1 MTFFKDKV
9 VIVTGSGVGIG
20 RTVAHLLAQQGAKVV
35 LNGRD
40 ESKLNIAL
48 KSFPAGSQIISIVA
62 DVSDPIQAQM
72 LIEKTIAHY
81 GRLDVLV
88 NNAGVSLNADFA
100 KTKPEIFK
108 KVIDANILG
117 SVYPSMTALKYIEN
131 TKGSIVFI
139 SSIAGFY
146 GLPKSS
152 AYSVSKMALTA
163 LSQSLRMEVKEKD
176 VHIGIVYVGFTE
188 NDPEKK
194 VLNATGELIEVAA
207 RPAWLQM
214 TQEETAS
221 AILKNIQHRKK
232 TTVLTVVGKIN
243 AVITKLF
250 PFITEMV
257 VMNSM
262 KRMKNMYG
270 DK

>member
-1 MTFFKDKV
+1 MFFKDKV
-9 VIVTGSGVGIG
+9 IIVTGSGVGIG
-20 RTVAHLLAQQGAKVV
+20 RTVSLLLAQQGAKVV
-35 LNGRD
+35 INGRD
-40 ESKLNIAL
+40 DKKLEAAV
-48 KSFPAGSQIISIVA
+48 KSFPSGSDVLSVAA
-62 DVSDPIQAQM
+62 DVSDPQQASM
-72 LIEKTIAHY
+72 LIDKTIERF
-81 GRLDVLV
+81 GRLDVLI

-100 KTKPEIFK
+100 NTKPEIFK

-117 SVYPSMTALKYIEN
+117 SVYPSMSALKHIES

-139 SSIAGFY
+139 SSIAGLY

-163 LSQSLRMEVKEKD
+163 LSQSLRMEVKERGI
-176 VHIGIVYVGFTE
+176 HIGIVYVGFTE
-188 NDPEKK
+188 NDPEKR
-194 VLNATGELIEVAA
+194 VLNATGEFIEVAA

-214 TQEETAS
+214 TQHETAS
-221 AILKNIQHRKK
+221 AILRNIEYRKK
-232 TTVLTVVGKIN
+232 STVLTVVGKVN
-243 AVITKLF
+243 YAITKLF
-250 PFITEMV
+250 PFITEKV